1 MSSGITL
8 AIIKIVY
15 HSGSGN
21 TKSLAEAVHAGASEA
36 GSSELMEI
44 TGSQINE
51 GRFIDDSFLSRLDEA
66 DAIIF
71 GSPTY
76 MGMVSGQ
83 MKCFLDAT
91 SSRWMSASWNSK
103 LAAGFTTSLG
113 LSGDKQSTL
122 SYLVTV
128 ACQHGMVWVGSD
140 APNSLFTGDE
150 MEVATNRLSSG
161 LGVMSQVNFGPEFA
175 PTSGD
180 LATGR
185 LLGMRVATLAQ
196 KLSPLA

>member
-1 MSSGITL
+1 M
-8 AIIKIVY
+8 AIIKVVF

-21 TKSLAEAVHAGASEA
+21 TKALAEAVHKGAASQA
-36 GSSELMEI
+36 DSELMEI
-44 TGSQINE
+44 TGSQISE
-51 GRFIDDSFLSRLDEA
+51 GRFKDDEFLNKLDAA

-91 SSRWMSASWNSK
+91 SSRWMGGTWNSK

-128 ACQHGMVWVGSD
+128 ACQHGMIWVSSD
-140 APNSLFTGDE
+140 APNSLFSGDA
-150 MEVATNRLSSG
+150 MDVATNRLSSST
-161 LGVMSQVNFGPEFA
+161 GVMSQVNFGPEFK
-175 PTSGD
+175 PSPGD
-180 LATGR
+180 LKTGE
-185 LLGMRVATLAQ
+185 LLGSRVATLAKQ
-196 KLSPLA
+196 LKG

>member
-1 MSSGITL
+1 M
-8 AIIKIVY
+8 AIIKVVF

-21 TKSLAEAVHAGASEA
+21 TKALAEAVHAGAASS
-36 GSSELMEI
+36 GDSELLEI
-44 TGSQINE
+44 VGSQIVE
-51 GRFIDDSFLSRLDEA
+51 GRFKDDEFLNKLDAA

-91 SSRWMSASWNSK
+91 SSRWMGGSWKSK

-128 ACQHGMVWVGSD
+128 ASQHGMIWVSSD
-140 APNSLFTGDE
+140 TPNGLFSGE
-150 MEVATNRLSSG
+150 SMEEATNRLSSG
-161 LGVMSQVNFGPEFA
+161 IGVMSQVNFGAEFK
-175 PTSGD
+175 PSNGD
-180 LATGR
+180 LKTGH
-185 LLGMRVATLAQ
+185 LLGERVAKLAAAL
-196 KLSPLA
+196 KG

>member
-1 MSSGITL
+1 M
-8 AIIKIVY
+8 AVIKIVF

-21 TKSLAEAVHAGASEA
+21 TKALANAVHEGASEHGDA
-36 GSSELMEI
+36 ELMEI
-44 TGSQINE
+44 MGSQIQE
-51 GRFIDDSFLSRLDEA
+51 GRFKDDAFLAKLDTA
-66 DAIIF
+66 DAIIL

-91 SSRWMSASWNSK
+91 SSRWMSGTWNSK

-128 ACQHGMVWVGSD
+128 SCQHGMIWVGSD
-140 APNSLFTGDE
+140 TPNSLFSGDAMDE
-150 MEVATNRLSSG
+150 ATNRLSSST
-161 LGVMSQVNFGPEFA
+161 GVMSQVNFGPEFKPSA
-175 PTSGD
+175 GD
-180 LATGR
+180 LKTGR
-185 LLGMRVATLAQ
+185 LLGVRVAKLASTLKA
-196 KLSPLA
+196 A

>member
-1 MSSGITL
+1 M
-8 AIIKIVY
+8 AIVKVVF
-15 HSGSGN
+15 HSGTGN
-21 TKSLAEAVHAGASEA
+21 TKALAEAVHKGAGANAE
-36 GSSELMEI
+36 SELMEI
-44 TGSQINE
+44 NGKQIIE
-51 GRFIDDSFLSRLDEA
+51 GRFVDDDFLAKLDQA

-91 SSRWMSASWNSK
+91 STRWMSGSWNSK

-128 ACQHGMVWVGSD
+128 ACQHGMIWISSD
-140 APNSLFTGDE
+140 SPNSLFSGDA
-150 MEVATNRLSSG
+150 MDVATNRLSSSI
-161 LGVMSQVNFGPEFA
+161 GVMSQVNFGAEFK
-175 PTSGD
+175 PTIGD
-180 LATGR
+180 LKTGE
-185 LLGMRVATLAQ
+185 LLGARVAMLTSRL
-196 KLSPLA
+196 KT

>member
-1 MSSGITL
+1 M
-8 AIIKIVY
+8 AIVKVVF

-21 TKSLAEAVHAGASEA
+21 TRALADAVQKGAAGNAE
-36 GSSELMEI
+36 SELMEI
-44 TGSQINE
+44 KGEQIIE
-51 GRFIDDSFLSRLDEA
+51 GRFQDDAFLARLDQA

-91 SSRWMSASWNSK
+91 SSRWMSGSWNSK

-128 ACQHGMVWVGSD
+128 ACQHGMIWISSD
-140 APNSLFTGDE
+140 SPNSLFSGDD
-150 MEVATNRLSSG
+150 MDTATNRLSSST
-161 LGVMSQVNFGPEFA
+161 GVMSQVNFGPDFK
-175 PTSGD
+175 PTFGD
-180 LATGR
+180 LKTGE
-185 LLGMRVATLAQ
+185 LLGARVAVLAS
-196 KLSPLA
+196 KLKA

>member
-1 MSSGITL
+1 V
-8 AIIKIVY
+8 AIVKVVF

-21 TKSLAEAVHAGASEA
+21 TRALADAVQKGAAGNAEC
-36 GSSELMEI
+36 ELMEI
-44 TGSQINE
+44 KGEQIIE
-51 GRFIDDSFLSRLDEA
+51 GRFQDDAFLARLDQA

-91 SSRWMSASWNSK
+91 SSRWMSGSWNSK

-128 ACQHGMVWVGSD
+128 ACQHGMIWVSSD
-140 APNSLFTGDE
+140 SPNSLFSGDA
-150 MEVATNRLSSG
+150 MDTATNRLSSST
-161 LGVMSQVNFGPEFA
+161 GVMSQVNFGPDFK
-175 PTSGD
+175 PTCGD
-180 LATGR
+180 LKTGE
-185 LLGMRVATLAQ
+185 LLGARVAILAT
-196 KLSPLA
+196 KLKA

>member
-1 MSSGITL
+1 V
-8 AIIKIVY
+8 AIVKVVF

-21 TKSLAEAVHAGASEA
+21 TKALADAVQKGAAGNAE
-36 GSSELMEI
+36 SELMEI
-44 TGSQINE
+44 KGEQIIE
-51 GRFIDDSFLSRLDEA
+51 GRFKDDAFLARLDQA

-91 SSRWMSASWNSK
+91 SSRWMSGSWNSK

-128 ACQHGMVWVGSD
+128 ACQHGMIWISSD
-140 APNSLFTGDE
+140 SPNSLFTGDA
-150 MEVATNRLSSG
+150 MDTATNRPSSST
-161 LGVMSQVNFGPEFA
+161 GVMSQVNFGPDFK
-175 PTSGD
+175 PTIGD
-180 LATGR
+180 LKTGE
-185 LLGMRVATLAQ
+185 LLGARVAILAS
-196 KLSPLA
+196 KFKA

>member
-1 MSSGITL
+1 V
-8 AIIKIVY
+8 AIVKVVF

-21 TKSLAEAVHAGASEA
+21 TKALADAVQKGAAGNAE
-36 GSSELMEI
+36 SELMEI
-44 TGSQINE
+44 KGEQIIE
-51 GRFIDDSFLSRLDEA
+51 GRFKDDAFLARLDQA

-91 SSRWMSASWNSK
+91 SSRWMSGSWNSK

-128 ACQHGMVWVGSD
+128 ACQHGMIWISSD
-140 APNSLFTGDE
+140 SPNSLFTGDA
-150 MEVATNRLSSG
+150 MDTATNRLSSST
-161 LGVMSQVNFGPEFA
+161 GVMSQVNFGPDFK
-175 PTSGD
+175 PTIGD
-180 LATGR
+180 LKTGE
-185 LLGMRVATLAQ
+185 LLGARVAILAS
-196 KLSPLA
+196 KFKA

>member
-1 MSSGITL
+1 M
-8 AIIKIVY
+8 AIVKIVF

-21 TKSLAEAVHAGASEA
+21 TKALAEAVLQGASATSAEC
-36 GSSELMEI
+36 ELMEI
-44 TGSQINE
+44 LGSQIHE
-51 GRFIDDSFLSRLDEA
+51 GRFEDDEFLTKLDKA

-91 SSRWMSASWNSK
+91 SSRWMAGSWKSK

-128 ACQHGMVWVGSD
+128 ACQHGMIWVSSD
-140 APNSLFTGDE
+140 TPNSLFAGDE
-150 MEVATNRLSSG
+150 MDVATNRLSSST
-161 LGVMSQVNFGPEFA
+161 GVMSQVNYGPEFR
-175 PTSGD
+175 PSHGD
-180 LATGR
+180 LKTGE
-185 LLGMRVATLAQ
+185 LLGSRVAQLACR
-196 KLSPLA
+196 LSD

>member
-1 MSSGITL
+1 M
-8 AIIKIVY
+8 AVIKIVF

-21 TKSLAEAVHAGASEA
+21 TKALANAVHEGASEHGDA
-36 GSSELMEI
+36 ELMEI
-44 TGSQINE
+44 MGSQIQE
-51 GRFIDDSFLSRLDEA
+51 GRFKDDAFLAKLDTA
-66 DAIIF
+66 DAIIL

-91 SSRWMSASWNSK
+91 SSRWMSGTWNSK

-128 ACQHGMVWVGSD
+128 SCQHGMIWVGSD
-140 APNSLFTGDE
+140 TPNSLFSGDAMDE
-150 MEVATNRLSSG
+150 ATNRGSSST
-161 LGVMSQVNFGPEFA
+161 GVMSQVNFGPEFKPSA
-175 PTSGD
+175 GD
-180 LATGR
+180 LKTGR
-185 LLGMRVATLAQ
+185 LLGVRVAKLASTLKA
-196 KLSPLA
+196 A

>member
-1 MSSGITL
+1 V
-8 AIIKIVY
+8 AIVKVVF

-21 TKSLAEAVHAGASEA
+21 TKALADAVQKGAAGNAE
-36 GSSELMEI
+36 SELMEI
-44 TGSQINE
+44 KGEQIIE
-51 GRFIDDSFLSRLDEA
+51 GRFKDDAFLARLDQA

-91 SSRWMSASWNSK
+91 SSRWMSGSWNSK

-128 ACQHGMVWVGSD
+128 ACQHGMIWISSD
-140 APNSLFTGDE
+140 SPNSLFTGDA
-150 MEVATNRLSSG
+150 MDTATNRLSSST
-161 LGVMSQVNFGPEFA
+161 GVMSQVNFGPDFK
-175 PTSGD
+175 PTIGD
-180 LATGR
+180 LKTGE
-185 LLGMRVATLAQ
+185 LLGARVAILAS
-196 KLSPLA
+196 KLKA

>member
-1 MSSGITL
+1 M
-8 AIIKIVY
+8 AIVKVVF

-21 TKSLAEAVHAGASEA
+21 TKALADAVQKGAAGNAE
-36 GSSELMEI
+36 SELMEI
-44 TGSQINE
+44 KGEQIIE
-51 GRFIDDSFLSRLDEA
+51 GRFKDDAFLARLDQA

-91 SSRWMSASWNSK
+91 SSRWMSGSWNSK

-128 ACQHGMVWVGSD
+128 ACQHGMIWISSD
-140 APNSLFTGDE
+140 SPNSLFTGDA
-150 MEVATNRLSSG
+150 MDTATNRLSSST
-161 LGVMSQVNFGPEFA
+161 GVMSQVNFGPDFK
-175 PTSGD
+175 PTIGD
-180 LATGR
+180 LKTGE
-185 LLGMRVATLAQ
+185 LLGARVAILAS
-196 KLSPLA
+196 KLKA

>member
-1 MSSGITL
+1 V
-8 AIIKIVY
+8 AIIKVVV
-15 HSGSGN
+15 HSGTGN
-21 TKSLAEAVHAGASEA
+21 TKALAEAVHEGAAAHGE
-36 GSSELMEI
+36 SELMEI
-44 TGSQINE
+44 VGTQIVE
-51 GRFIDDSFLSRLDEA
+51 GRFKDEDFLNKLDQA

-91 SSRWMSASWNSK
+91 SSRWMGGTWASK

-128 ACQHGMVWVGSD
+128 ACQHGMIWVSSD
-140 APNSLFTGDE
+140 VPNSLFAGE
-150 MEVATNRLSSG
+150 PMEEATNRLSSST
-161 LGVMSQVNFGPEFA
+161 GVMSQVNFGAEFK
-175 PTSGD
+175 PSNGD
-180 LATGR
+180 LKTGR
-185 LLGMRVATLAQ
+185 LLGERVAKLATSL
-196 KLSPLA
+196 KH

>member
-1 MSSGITL
+1 M
-8 AIIKIVY
+8 AIVKIVF

-21 TKSLAEAVHAGASEA
+21 TKALAEAVHQGAASVA
-36 GSSELMEI
+36 DSELMEI
-44 TGSQINE
+44 LGSQIEE
-51 GRFIDDSFLSRLDEA
+51 GRFKDEDFLTKLDAA

-83 MKCFLDAT
+83 MKAFLDAT
-91 SSRWMSASWNSK
+91 SGRWMSGSWNTK

-128 ACQHGMVWVGSD
+128 ACQHGMIWVSSD
-140 APNSLFTGDE
+140 APNSLFTGDA
-150 MEVATNRLSSG
+150 MDVATNRLSSST
-161 LGVMSQVNFGPEFA
+161 GVMSQVNFGPEYK
-175 PTSGD
+175 PSVGD
-180 LATGR
+180 LKTGE
-185 LLGMRVATLAQ
+185 LLGARVANLAK
-196 KLSPLA
+196 KLKA

>member
-1 MSSGITL
+1 M
-8 AIIKIVY
+8 AIVKVVF

-21 TKSLAEAVHAGASEA
+21 TRALADAVQKGAAGNAE
-36 GSSELMEI
+36 SELMEI
-44 TGSQINE
+44 KGEQIIE
-51 GRFIDDSFLSRLDEA
+51 GRFQDDAFLARLDQA

-91 SSRWMSASWNSK
+91 SSRWMSGSWNSK

-128 ACQHGMVWVGSD
+128 ACQHGMIWISSD
-140 APNSLFTGDE
+140 SPNSLFSGDD
-150 MEVATNRLSSG
+150 MDTATNRLSSST
-161 LGVMSQVNFGPEFA
+161 GVMSQVNFGPDFK
-175 PTSGD
+175 PTIGD
-180 LATGR
+180 LKTGE
-185 LLGMRVATLAQ
+185 LLGARVAVLAS
-196 KLSPLA
+196 KLKS

>member
-1 MSSGITL
+1 M
-8 AIIKIVY
+8 AIVKVVF

-21 TKSLAEAVHAGASEA
+21 TRALADAVQKGAAGNAE
-36 GSSELMEI
+36 SELMEI
-44 TGSQINE
+44 KGEQIIE
-51 GRFIDDSFLSRLDEA
+51 GRFQDDAFLARLDQA

-91 SSRWMSASWNSK
+91 SSRWMSGSWNSK

-128 ACQHGMVWVGSD
+128 ACQHGMIWISSD
-140 APNSLFTGDE
+140 SPNSLFTGDA
-150 MEVATNRLSSG
+150 MDTATNRLSSST
-161 LGVMSQVNFGPEFA
+161 GVMSQVNFGPDFK
-175 PTSGD
+175 PTIGD
-180 LATGR
+180 LKTGE
-185 LLGMRVATLAQ
+185 LLGARVAILAS
-196 KLSPLA
+196 KLKA